1 MRGKFLLC
9 GQLLSFLIP
18 RLSGGRCLSPV
29 TSKPVILTSRTC
41 LKLIKP
47 PFSGHLEEPR
57 IFHCAMLWLLLLCL
71 LWAGSLAVT
80 GKYELSVTTSV
91 TVQEGLC
98 IYVSCQV
105 HFPTSSGSVFGYW
118 FYNKANIDH
127 DSPVATNDPNRS
139 VQKETEGRFHLMGD
153 PDTHNCSL
161 EIRDAKRSDSRE
173 YFFRV
178 DGSVKYSFV
187 DQRLNVSVI
196 ALTETPNF
204 QLMPTLVSGTS
215 IQLICSL
222 PWACERG
229 TPPIFSWMSSALTSL
244 GPRTT
249 LSSELKLTPRPQD
262 HGSNITCQVTFPGV
276 GVTVEKTEQL
286 SVTYVPQKLTIRA
299 SWGENTEPEILHNGS
314 SLHIQEGESLRLV
327 CAADGNPPAM
337 LSWERLTQKHI
348 QLSSEELQLPRVEL
362 EDHGKYICRAQ
373 NSLGAQVASVSL
385 SIMSLLQLLAPSCSW
400 EVEGLHCSCSSR
412 AWPTPSLRWW
422 LGEGLLEGNSSNA
435 SFQVTSSSAG
445 PWANSSL
452 VLHMGFSA
460 GHRLRCEAWND
471 NGVQS
476 ATILLMPGQEVTKD
490 KPEPSTGVVQ
500 GAVGGAGLVA
510 FLAVC
515 LCLVFFIVK
524 VHRKKSALKVSSI
537 ENSPPAESPVST
549 VNGSSMISSGVLGH
563 LNATGAQDQ
572 KDQAPLAIV
581 LHPLEDEP
589 ELHYASLSFQDLKPR
604 QPQNTETIKSDYTE
618 IKIHKR

>member
-1 MRGKFLLC
+1 

-286 SVTYVPQKLTIRA
+286 SVTCECQAKKPGFRPFLLT
-299 SWGENTEPEILHNGS
+299 
-314 SLHIQEGESLRLV
+314 
-327 CAADGNPPAM
+327 
-337 LSWERLTQKHI
+337 
-348 QLSSEELQLPRVEL
+348 
-362 EDHGKYICRAQ
+362 
-373 NSLGAQVASVSL
+373 
-385 SIMSLLQLLAPSCSW
+385 
-400 EVEGLHCSCSSR
+400 
-412 AWPTPSLRWW
+412 
-422 LGEGLLEGNSSNA
+422 
-435 SFQVTSSSAG
+435 
-445 PWANSSL
+445 
-452 VLHMGFSA
+452 
-460 GHRLRCEAWND
+460 
-471 NGVQS
+471 
-476 ATILLMPGQEVTKD
+476 D

-515 LCLVFFIVK
+515 LCLVFF
-524 VHRKKSALKVSSI
+524 
-537 ENSPPAESPVST
+537 
-549 VNGSSMISSGVLGH
+549 M
-563 LNATGAQDQ
+563 
-572 KDQAPLAIV
+572 
-581 LHPLEDEP
+581 
-589 ELHYASLSFQDLKPR
+589 
-604 QPQNTETIKSDYTE
+604 
-618 IKIHKR
+618 